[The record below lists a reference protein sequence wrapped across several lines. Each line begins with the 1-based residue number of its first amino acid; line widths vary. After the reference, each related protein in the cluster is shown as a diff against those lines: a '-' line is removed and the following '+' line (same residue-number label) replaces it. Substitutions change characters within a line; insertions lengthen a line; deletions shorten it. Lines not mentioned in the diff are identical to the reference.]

1 MTDQSDTLLGWHFA
15 RSDGCLGY
23 DDGRKIIVGET
34 LTVDC
39 DPVLCESG
47 LHAAERVIDA
57 LTYAAGPII
66 CRVRLGGRIVRG
78 VDKAAGTSRTCLAM
92 ADATSVLHEFVCL
105 CAEQA
110 LARVANP
117 HPRSVE
123 AIACKRR
130 WLAGAATD
138 AELATAYAATS
149 DTAFYAARA
158 AVSDAAYYAA
168 YAAASDAA
176 FYAARA
182 ARDVARDVACD
193 AAYAAQ
199 NTELESRLASLLKLK
214 LEDES

>member
-1 MTDQSDTLLGWHFA
+1 MTDQSDTFLGWHFA

-23 DDGRKIIVGET
+23 GDGRKIIVGET

-47 LHAAERVIDA
+47 LHAAEGAIDA

-92 ADATSVLHEFVCL
+92 ADATVVLHEFACL

-117 HPRSVE
+117 DPRSVE

-130 WLAGAATD
+130 WLVGDATA
-138 AELATAYAATS
+138 AELATACDAAC
-149 DTAFYAARA
+149 DAARA
-158 AVSDAAYYAA
+158 AAYDAAH
-168 YAAASDAA
+168 
-176 FYAARA
+176 
-182 ARDVARDVACD
+182 
-193 AAYAAQ
+193 AAQ
-199 NTELESRLASLLKLK
+199 NAELEARLTSLLK